1 MKKVTFKALKYQSPQ
16 LLIEAYVSR
25 HLLVRV
31 SNAIGFVSVSGRM
44 IQIKGRDIIYV
55 PAHSKCWVSLRPIN
69 KDKEIEVERFTYTEE
84 MLRVIVD
91 NYYFFDF
98 GTGDDQ
104 EKLFNTNDYFDSSIE
119 YCLPDVSSCMVHSI
133 SVFALTSF
141 LSSCSEF
148 DKANILSSVKLIN
161 KMTNCIQADTEYPW
175 TLENVSIKT
184 GISKSYLLTELKN
197 SNITFTQLT
206 NNIRLKKSVS
216 LIMSG
221 MSIKQAA
228 IKSGFGCPNYFSR
241 VFKRRYGVQPSRLI
255 KSSGFVDTDGLDFIK
270 AKL

>member
-16 LLIEAYVSR
+16 LLVEAYVSR

-31 SNAIGFVSVSGRM
+31 SNAIGFVNVSGRM
-44 IQIKGRDIIYV
+44 IKVEGRDIIYV

-69 KDKEIEVERFTYTEE
+69 KDREIEVERFTYSEE
-84 MLRVIVD
+84 VLRAIVD
-91 NYYFFDF
+91 NYYFFDC
-98 GTGDDQ
+98 GIRNDQ
-104 EKLFNTNDYFDSSIE
+104 EKQFDTGDYFDSSIE
-119 YCLPDVSSCMVHSI
+119 YRLSDVSSCIVHSI
-133 SVFALTSF
+133 SVFALVSF
-141 LSSCSEF
+141 LNSCSEF
-148 DKANILSSVKLIN
+148 DKANILSSMKIIN
-161 KMTNCIQADTEYPW
+161 KVTNCITSDVEYPW
-175 TLENVSIKT
+175 TLDNISLAL
-184 GISKSYLLTELKN
+184 GINKRNLLTELN
-197 SNITFTQLT
+197 SVNITFSQLL